1 MLLILIFAIGLAA
14 GFVDAIAGG
23 GGLIMLPG
31 LLFTGLPVSSAIA
44 TNKLCGTFG
53 ALTSSLKFAQSQQ
66 IDARACAVMGIP
78 VLLGGYAGSRS
89 IGLLPNTW
97 AEPLVI
103 VLMVA
108 ITLFVIFNPGFGMT
122 KRGIAQSDPPQNLAA
137 HQQQQQPANSPYI
150 NQQPANQQPV
160 NQQPANQQR
169 ANQQRANQQPANQQP
184 ANQQRAKRIVLSI
197 LFGCLIGFHDG
208 FFGPG
213 TGVFLVFVLLSLWP
227 LDFLRAT
234 GTAKVLNLLTNA
246 IALATFATTGM
257 IDYPKG
263 LAGAFGVGIGSFL
276 GATFA
281 TQKGAK
287 VIKPIFIA
295 VTTTLISKLLLDYA
309 TR

>member
-1 MLLILIFAIGLAA
+1 MMLLLIFAVGLLA

-53 ALTSSLKFAQSQQ
+53 ALTSTLKFAQSKQ
-66 IDARACAVMGIP
+66 IDWRACAAMGIP
-78 VLLGGYAGSRS
+78 VVIGAYLGSRS
-89 IGLLPNTW
+89 IGLLPSAW

-108 ITLFVIFNPGFGMT
+108 ITFFVACNPGFGMK
-122 KRGIAQSDPPQNLAA
+122 KRPEQDSGVKRSPQQNL
-137 HQQQQQPANSPYI
+137 
-150 NQQPANQQPV
+150 
-160 NQQPANQQR
+160 QR
-169 ANQQRANQQPANQQP
+169 
-184 ANQQRAKRIVLSI
+184 VLGSV
-197 LFGCLIGFHDG
+197 LAGSAIGFHDG

-213 TGVFLVFVLLSLWP
+213 TGIFLVFALLSLWS

-234 GTAKVLNLLTNA
+234 GTTKLLNFLANVT
-246 IALATFATTGM
+246 ALITFATTGG

-263 LAGAFGVGIGSFL
+263 ICGALGVIIGSFL

-281 TQKGAK
+281 TKQGAK
-287 VIKPIFIA
+287 LIKPIFIA
-295 VTTTLISKLLLDYA
+295 VTTTLVAKLLLDYA
-309 TR
+309 MG